1 MMEEQMMEE
10 QMVAKRM
17 TEERITDK
25 RIADE
30 WAADKKAL
38 IKKEVRR
45 LTKILKDVDKNKKD
59 TVKRLIENAAFMAVT
74 LDELQEEINKNGVV
88 SEYKNGE
95 NQYGTKKSPEV
106 EVYNTMVKNQMAVI
120 KQLCELAPE
129 EKAGD
134 MLLDFI
140 GGGK

>member
-1 MMEEQMMEE
+1 MS
-10 QMVAKRM
+10 
-17 TEERITDK
+17 D
-25 RIADE
+25 
-30 WAADKKAL
+30 AARREGL
-38 IKKEVRR
+38 IKKEARR
-45 LTKILKDVDKNKKD
+45 LTKILKDVDKNKKE

-134 MLLDFI
+134 ALLDFI
-140 GGGK
+140 RDGLNGG

>member
-1 MMEEQMMEE
+1 MK
-10 QMVAKRM
+10 VSG
-17 TEERITDK
+17 K
-25 RIADE
+25 RIETNGGRAEDAE
-30 WAADKKAL
+30 VTDAARREGL

-45 LTKILKDVDKNKKD
+45 LTKILKDVDKNKKE

-140 GGGK
+140 SGGKG